1 MPFRDVVGT
10 SITGVHAWD
19 DDAAV
24 LAPDIARA
32 RQPLLCPYEF
42 PDDFLGYHDILN
54 CVRILQRCFYGYPVT
69 VCRRSCNGTLVV
81 SKANFR
87 TS

>member
-24 LAPDIARA
+24 LAPDIAPA
-32 RQPLLCPYEF
+32 RQPLLPCPHEF

-54 CVRILQRCFYGYPVT
+54 FVRIC
-69 VCRRSCNGTLVV
+69 
-81 SKANFR
+81 KAAFTDIQSLFAGEAATAHWFNYQFLHD
-87 TS
+87 